1 VSSDLVIAPAA
12 IGLSVYVAQVK
23 PLVLIDNGADGYI
36 FSKRLNRSLM
46 KYLRNESPAV
56 KVTATI
62 HLLEIAWNDSHNH
75 ALSGLAEKAGLSRET
90 FSRSTRRLVEL
101 GILERTLRGKIS
113 PQQTRPSRYRL
124 SEFTKQLTTKPDT
137 GVTSDHTSDSLTTAT
152 VTGVTSDHTSTG
164 VTSDHTLEKRYKTT
178 SSKKLSFNATKNDVC
193 EICAGPVTL
202 NLQGVP
208 NPKCKNCYQN
218 LKNEHAK
225 KESIKK
231 DPAQYGQHLV
241 DSSRVE
247 FIELQDG
254 TVERRVLWGEGS

>member
-12 IGLSVYVAQVK
+12 IGISVYVAQVK
-23 PLVLIDNGADGYI
+23 PLVLIDSGADGYI

-46 KYLRNESPAV
+46 KYLRSESPAV
-56 KVTATI
+56 KVTAMF

-90 FSRSTRRLVEL
+90 FSRSTRRLVEI

-113 PQQTRPSRYRL
+113 PQQTRPSHYRL

-152 VTGVTSDHTSTG
+152 ATGVTSDHTSTG

-178 SSKKLSFNATKNDVC
+178 SSKKLSFNATKNDIC

-208 NPKCKNCYQN
+208 NPKCKSCYIA
-218 LKNEHAK
+218 LKNEGSNK
-225 KESIKK
+225 KPIKK
-231 DPAQYGQHLV
+231 DPALYGQHLV

-247 FIELQDG
+247 FIELEDG
-254 TVERRVLWGEGS
+254 TFERRVLWGEGS

>member
-1 VSSDLVIAPAA
+1 MPSDLVIAPAA

-23 PLVLIDNGADGYI
+23 PLVLIDSGADGYI
-36 FSKRLNRSLM
+36 FSKRLNRALM
-46 KYLRNESPAV
+46 KYLRNEPPAV
-56 KVTATI
+56 KVTAMF

-75 ALSGLAEKAGLSRET
+75 SLSGLAKKAGLHRGTVSRCT
-90 FSRSTRRLVEL
+90 DRLVEL
-101 GILERTLRGKIS
+101 GILDRTLRGKIS
-113 PQQTRPSRYRL
+113 AERTRPSLYRL
-124 SEFTKQLTTKPDT
+124 SGLTKQLTTKPD
-137 GVTSDHTSDSLTTAT
+137 
-152 VTGVTSDHTSTG
+152 TGVTSDHTSTG

-208 NPKCKNCYQN
+208 NPKCKSCYMA
-218 LKNEHAK
+218 LKNEEANK
-225 KESIKK
+225 KSIKK

-247 FIELQDG
+247 FIELPDG